1 MNRVIPGEKTK
12 EINRLFG
19 RITAFLSTAYVLFYL
34 CIFPSCVHNKYFD
47 ILNFRFELFWKP
59 TFVMGIVFL
68 LLGAGYL
75 LADRLYNG
83 GSIKKGWKEERKT
96 LGLKKYLKEKL
107 TKGDVLFLALLLC
120 ITIST
125 AFAEYPYEAFWGNR
139 GRNYGLLLW
148 LMYAIAYVVITRF
161 YRLKEWHFYA
171 FLLSGL
177 VPCIWGICNFFMIDF
192 GYFEHADPEKAY
204 IFASSIGN
212 INTYTN
218 YVGMIFGASA
228 AAFVLGKT
236 KVWEGISFIVAVISL
251 TAGIMGKSDNVIL
264 WIAAVFCMLPFIA
277 WNTKREFEKY
287 SILGFL
293 VFAAMLFVGSLVN
306 SGMATMNDVDPGTL
320 IELGRKSWMP
330 VVTGA
335 VLVFVL
341 FICCGLKKAEMLPTK
356 RLRYGWSILLA
367 TLFTLVVVLL
377 AITNTGSL
385 PTALEPYRNFLVF
398 SDAWGTG
405 RGLGWR
411 LGMEYW
417 KQDTTLF
424 TKLFGYGPDTYYI
437 ITMDRFMNVMQRA
450 GYGMFDSAHNEYF
463 EYFITIGIVGA
474 VFYIWF
480 LVDTVKAGISER
492 GKCGNGYS
500 VIKCMTIAVFAY
512 AVQAV
517 VNIAIPIT
525 TAVFML
531 LIMMIQGEKRAK
543 K

>member
-1 MNRVIPGEKTK
+1 MNRVIPGGKTK

-148 LMYAIAYVVITRF
+148 LMYGVAYILVTRF

-192 GYFEHADPEKAY
+192 GYFEQVDPEKAY

-287 SILGFL
+287 SILGFF
-293 VFAAMLFVGSLVN
+293 VFAAMLFTGSLVN
-306 SGMATMNDVDPGTL
+306 SGIATMNDVDPGTL

-341 FICCGLKKAEMLPTK
+341 FICCGLKKVEMLPTK

-377 AITNTGSL
+377 VITNTRSL

-463 EYFITIGIVGA
+463 EYFITIGIVG
-474 VFYIWF
+474 VILYIWF
-480 LVDTVKAGISER
+480 LIYTVKKGMGE
-492 GKCGNGYS
+492 KDVKKGY
-500 VIKCMTIAVFAY
+500 IKKCMSVACVAY

-525 TAVFML
+525 TVVFML
-531 LIMMIQGEKRAK
+531 LVMAIYSGYREEN
-543 K
+543 

>member
-1 MNRVIPGEKTK
+1 MNRVIPGGKTK

-83 GSIKKGWKEERKT
+83 GRIQKGWKEERKT

-161 YRLKEWHFYA
+161 YRLREWHFYA
-171 FLLSGL
+171 FLLGGL

-192 GYFEHADPEKAY
+192 SYFEHADPEKAY

-330 VVTGA
+330 AATA
-335 VLVFVL
+335 LVFLLVAGIGVGMRRIKE
-341 FICCGLKKAEMLPTK
+341 FPTK
-356 RLRYGWSILLA
+356 VLRRCWTILLIVLCIA
-367 TLFTLVVVLL
+367 IIGLLVM
-377 AITNTGSL
+377 TNSGNL
-385 PTALEPYRNFLVF
+385 PSVLEPYRNFLVF

-405 RGLGWR
+405 RGLAWR
-411 LGMEYW
+411 LGLEYW
-417 KQDTTLF
+417 IKDTTIF

-437 ITMDRFMNVMQRA
+437 ITMDRFMNIMQQA

-480 LVDTVKAGISER
+480 LVDTVRAGISER

-531 LIMMIQGEKRAK
+531 LIMMIQGEKRTK